1 MLILSFE
8 SPFSLPNIFSICIKA
23 LSVTVG
29 FSIKT
34 TTFSLYSSQVTNFRL
49 LPVYVNIRYF
59 ELKFKPLN
67 NESYLCSY
75 AQKGVASKGR
85 LFQESESAH
94 RSPFQRD
101 RDRIIH
107 TSAFR
112 RLQFKTQVFVNHE
125 GDHFRNRLT
134 HTIEVAQIA
143 RTLSKALGLN
153 EELAESLA
161 LSHDLG
167 HTPFGHCGEDTLS
180 KCLSDIG
187 GFEHNAQSL
196 KIVTKLERR
205 YADFDGLNL
214 TWEALEGLVKHNGPL
229 IDADGNPTKKYK
241 KNGVPRYVAEF
252 CQGFDLEI
260 DKFSNLEAQVAAC
273 ADDVAY
279 NNHDIDDGLRA
290 GLFQFEDL
298 FHLPIF
304 GDLLREVNAKH
315 SDVSLTRR
323 MHEANRVLIGL
334 MVEDILLNTQIN
346 VDRFNIKTP
355 QDIHNAPVAIGNFS
369 QEILQAIGALHG
381 FLMENM
387 YRAKSVVK
395 ERVAAAQIIEDL
407 YEIYLKAPENLPNDW
422 QVDVGNTQNDVSKR
436 KIGDFIAGM
445 TDRFAIT
452 EHQRLFASTPQMR

>member
-1 MLILSFE
+1 M
-8 SPFSLPNIFSICIKA
+8 N
-23 LSVTVG
+23 
-29 FSIKT
+29 
-34 TTFSLYSSQVTNFRL
+34 
-49 LPVYVNIRYF
+49 
-59 ELKFKPLN
+59 FKPLN
-67 NESYLCSY
+67 NESLLVSY
-75 AQKGVASKGR
+75 AQKASVSRGR
-85 LFQESESAH
+85 LFDEQESAH
-94 RSPFQRD
+94 RSAFQRD

-167 HTPFGHCGEDTLS
+167 HTPFGHCGEDVLNQ
-180 KCLSDIG
+180 CLSDIG

-229 IDADGNPTKKYK
+229 IDAAGKPTKKYK
-241 KNGVPRYVAEF
+241 KNGVPHYVKEF
-252 CQGFDLEI
+252 CQKFDLEI
-260 DKFSNLEAQVAAC
+260 EKYSNLEAQVAAC

-290 GLFQFEDL
+290 GLFAFEDL
-298 FHLPIF
+298 YDLPIF
-304 GDLLREVNAKH
+304 GDVLREVKTEYGQL
-315 SDVSLTRR
+315 SSTRQ
-323 MHEANRVLIGL
+323 MHEANRRLIGL
-334 MVEDILLNTQIN
+334 MVEDILQNTQKN
-346 VDRFNIKTP
+346 VDKFNIQTP
-355 QDIHNAPVAIGNFS
+355 ADVHNAPQTIGNFS
-369 QEILQAIGALHG
+369 AEILAAIKSLQA

-387 YRAKSVVK
+387 YRSKSVAK
-395 ERVAAAQIIEDL
+395 ERVVAAQIIEDL
-407 YEIYLKAPENLPNDW
+407 FEIYLKSPENLPQDW
-422 QVDVGNTQNDVSKR
+422 QIDFDAVETEVSKR

-445 TDRFAIT
+445 TDRYAIT

>member
-1 MLILSFE
+1 M
-8 SPFSLPNIFSICIKA
+8 N
-23 LSVTVG
+23 
-29 FSIKT
+29 
-34 TTFSLYSSQVTNFRL
+34 
-49 LPVYVNIRYF
+49 
-59 ELKFKPLN
+59 FKPQNYELQ
-67 NESYLCSY
+67 LCNY
-75 AQKGVASKGR
+75 AQKGSNSRGR
-85 LFQESESAH
+85 LFEEGESAH

-107 TSAFR
+107 TTAFR

-167 HTPFGHCGEDTLS
+167 HTPFGHCGEDVLND
-180 KCLSDIG
+180 CLSDIG

-196 KIVTKLERR
+196 KIVTKLEKR
-205 YADFDGLNL
+205 YAKFDGLNL
-214 TWEALEGLVKHNGPL
+214 TWEALEGLVKHNGPVT
-229 IDADGNPTKKYK
+229 DKHGNPTKKYQ
-241 KNGVPRYVAEF
+241 KNGVPTYVAEF

-260 DKFSNLEAQVAAC
+260 NKFSNLEAQVAAC

-290 GLFQFEDL
+290 GLFDFEDL
-298 FHLPIF
+298 FDLPIF
-304 GDLLREVNAKH
+304 GDVMRDIRAQH
-315 SDVSLTRR
+315 SDISATRQ

-334 MVEDILLNTQIN
+334 LVEDILENTQKN
-346 VDRFNIKTP
+346 VDIFNIKTTA
-355 QDIHNAPVAIGNFS
+355 DVHNAPQAIGNFS
-369 QEILQAIGALHG
+369 ADILTAISALHD
-381 FLMENM
+381 FLMTNM
-387 YRAKSVVK
+387 YRSKSVVK
-395 ERVAAAQIIEDL
+395 ERVAAAQILQDL
-407 YEIYLKAPENLPNDW
+407 FETYLKSPENLPKDW
-422 QVDVGNTQNDVSKR
+422 QLDQEGSQLDTSKR

>member
-1 MLILSFE
+1 MF
-8 SPFSLPNIFSICIKA
+8 
-23 LSVTVG
+23 
-29 FSIKT
+29 
-34 TTFSLYSSQVTNFRL
+34 
-49 LPVYVNIRYF
+49 
-59 ELKFKPLN
+59 
-67 NESYLCSY
+67 NEP
-75 AQKGVASKGR
+75 
-85 LFQESESAH
+85 ESAH
-94 RSPFQRD
+94 RSAFQRD

-167 HTPFGHCGEDTLS
+167 HTPFGHCGEDVLND
-180 KCLSDIG
+180 CLSDIG

-196 KIVTKLERR
+196 KIVTKLEQR

-229 IDADGNPTKKYK
+229 VDALGKPTKKYQE
-241 KNGVPRYVAEF
+241 NGVPRYVAEF
-252 CQGFDLEI
+252 CTGFDLEI
-260 DKFSNLEAQVAAC
+260 DKYSNLEAQVAAC

-290 GLFQFEDL
+290 GLFKFDDL
-298 FHLPIF
+298 FGLPIF
-304 GDLLREVNAKH
+304 GDVMRDIQIKYADI
-315 SDVSLTRR
+315 SPTRQ
-323 MHEANRVLIGL
+323 MHEANRMLIGL
-334 MVEDILLNTQIN
+334 MVEDILQNTQKN
-346 VDRFNIKTP
+346 VDRFAIKTTK
-355 QDIHNAPVAIGNFS
+355 DVHNAPQAIGNFS
-369 QEILQAIGALHG
+369 NEILHAIHKLQG

-395 ERVAAAQIIEDL
+395 ERVAAAKIIEDL
-407 YEIYLKAPENLPNDW
+407 FDIYQKAPENLPKDW
-422 QVDVGNTQNDVSKR
+422 QIGHNDAEIEVSQR

-445 TDRFAIT
+445 TDRYAIT
-452 EHQRLFASTPQMR
+452 EHKRLFASTPQMR

>member
-1 MLILSFE
+1 M
-8 SPFSLPNIFSICIKA
+8 N
-23 LSVTVG
+23 
-29 FSIKT
+29 
-34 TTFSLYSSQVTNFRL
+34 
-49 LPVYVNIRYF
+49 
-59 ELKFKPLN
+59 FKPLN
-67 NESYLCSY
+67 NESLLASY
-75 AQKGVASKGR
+75 AQKASVSRGR
-85 LFQESESAH
+85 LFDEQESAH
-94 RSPFQRD
+94 RSAFQRD

-167 HTPFGHCGEDTLS
+167 HTPFGHCGEDVLS
-180 KCLSDIG
+180 QCLSDIG

-205 YADFDGLNL
+205 YVDFDGLNL

-229 IDADGNPTKKYK
+229 IDVAGNPTKKYQ
-241 KNGVPRYVAEF
+241 KNGVPHYVNEF
-252 CQGFDLEI
+252 CQEFDLEI
-260 DKFSNLEAQVAAC
+260 DKYSNLEAQVAAC

-290 GLFQFEDL
+290 GLFAFEDL
-298 FHLPIF
+298 YDLPIF
-304 GDLLREVNAKH
+304 GDVLREVKTEYAQI
-315 SDVSLTRR
+315 SSTRQ
-323 MHEANRVLIGL
+323 MHEANRRLIGL
-334 MVEDILLNTQIN
+334 MVEDILYNTQKN
-346 VDRFNIKTP
+346 VDRFNIQTP
-355 QDIHNAPVAIGNFS
+355 ADIHNAPQAIGNFS
-369 QEILQAIGALHG
+369 TEILVAIKSLQA

-407 YEIYLKAPENLPNDW
+407 FEIYLKSPENLPQDW
-422 QVDVGNTQNDVSKR
+422 QIDFNAAETEVSKR

-445 TDRFAIT
+445 TDRYAIT

>member
-1 MLILSFE
+1 M
-8 SPFSLPNIFSICIKA
+8 N
-23 LSVTVG
+23 
-29 FSIKT
+29 
-34 TTFSLYSSQVTNFRL
+34 
-49 LPVYVNIRYF
+49 
-59 ELKFKPLN
+59 FKPLN
-67 NESYLCSY
+67 NESLLVSY
-75 AQKGVASKGR
+75 AQKASVSRGR
-85 LFQESESAH
+85 LFDEQESAH
-94 RSPFQRD
+94 RSAFQRD

-167 HTPFGHCGEDTLS
+167 HTPFGHCGEDVLNQ
-180 KCLSDIG
+180 CLSDIG

-229 IDADGNPTKKYK
+229 IDAAGNPTKKYQ
-241 KNGVPRYVAEF
+241 KNGVPHYVNEF
-252 CQGFDLEI
+252 CREFDLEI
-260 DKFSNLEAQVAAC
+260 DKYSNLEAQVAAC

-290 GLFQFEDL
+290 GLFAFEDL
-298 FHLPIF
+298 YDLPIF
-304 GDLLREVNAKH
+304 GDVLREVKNEYADI
-315 SDVSLTRR
+315 SSTRQ
-323 MHEANRVLIGL
+323 MHEANRRLIGL
-334 MVEDILLNTQIN
+334 MVEDILRNTQKN
-346 VDRFNIKTP
+346 VDKFNIQTP
-355 QDIHNAPVAIGNFS
+355 TDVHNAPQTIGNFS
-369 QEILQAIGALHG
+369 TEILAAIKSLQA

-387 YRAKSVVK
+387 YRSKSVVK
-395 ERVAAAQIIEDL
+395 ERVVAAQIIEDL
-407 YEIYLKAPENLPNDW
+407 FETYLKSPENLPQDW
-422 QVDVGNTQNDVSKR
+422 QIDFDAVATEVSKR

-445 TDRFAIT
+445 TDRYAIT

>member
-1 MLILSFE
+1 MFI
-8 SPFSLPNIFSICIKA
+8 
-23 LSVTVG
+23 
-29 FSIKT
+29 
-34 TTFSLYSSQVTNFRL
+34 
-49 LPVYVNIRYF
+49 NIRYF
-59 ELKFKPLN
+59 ELNFKPQNYELQ
-67 NESYLCSY
+67 LCSY
-75 AQKGVASKGR
+75 AQKGSLSRGR
-85 LFQESESAH
+85 LFSEAESAH

-107 TSAFR
+107 TTAFR

-167 HTPFGHCGEDTLS
+167 HTPFGHCGEDVLND
-180 KCLSDIG
+180 CLSDIG

-196 KIVTKLERR
+196 KIVTKLEQR

-214 TWEALEGLVKHNGPL
+214 TWEALEGLVKHNGPV
-229 IDADGNPTKKYK
+229 IDKYGNPTRKYR
-241 KNGVPRYVAEF
+241 KNGVPSYVAEF

-260 DKFSNLEAQVAAC
+260 HKFSNLEAQVAAC

-290 GLFQFEDL
+290 GLFTFEDL
-298 FHLPIF
+298 FELPVF
-304 GDLLREVNAKH
+304 GNVMREICSQHADI
-315 SDVSLTRR
+315 SATRK
-323 MHEANRVLIGL
+323 MHEANRGLIGL
-334 MVEDILLNTQIN
+334 MVEDILENTQNN
-346 VDRFNIKTP
+346 VDIFKIKTTA
-355 QDIHNAPVAIGNFS
+355 DIHNAPQAIGNFS
-369 QEILQAIGALHG
+369 PKILTAISSLHD

-387 YRAKSVVK
+387 YRSKSVVK
-395 ERVAAAQIIEDL
+395 ERVAAAQILEDL
-407 YEIYLKAPENLPNDW
+407 FEIYLNAPENLPLNW
-422 QVDVGNTQNDVSKR
+422 QGDQDRATGEATKR
-436 KIGDFIAGM
+436 KIGDFMAGM

>member
-1 MLILSFE
+1 M
-8 SPFSLPNIFSICIKA
+8 N
-23 LSVTVG
+23 
-29 FSIKT
+29 
-34 TTFSLYSSQVTNFRL
+34 
-49 LPVYVNIRYF
+49 
-59 ELKFKPLN
+59 FKPLN
-67 NESYLCSY
+67 NESLLVSY
-75 AQKGVASKGR
+75 AQKGSASKGR
-85 LFQESESAH
+85 LFDEQESAH
-94 RSPFQRD
+94 RSAFQRD

-167 HTPFGHCGEDTLS
+167 HTPFGHCGEDVLS
-180 KCLSDIG
+180 QCLSDIG

-229 IDADGNPTKKYK
+229 IDSNGKPTLKYQ
-241 KNGVPRYVAEF
+241 KNGVPRYVNEF

-260 DKFSNLEAQVAAC
+260 DKYSNLEAQVAAC

-290 GLFQFEDL
+290 DLFEFEDL
-298 FHLPIF
+298 YALPIF
-304 GDLLREVNAKH
+304 GDVLREIKH
-315 SDVSLTRR
+315 KYAQISSTRQ

-334 MVEDILLNTQIN
+334 MVEDILQNTQKN
-346 VDRFNIKTP
+346 VDRFAIKTP
-355 QDIHNAPVAIGNFS
+355 ADVHNAP
-369 QEILQAIGALHG
+369 QAIGDFSAEISAAIKSLQA
-381 FLMENM
+381 FLMDNM

-407 YEIYLKAPENLPNDW
+407 FEIYLKSPEKLPPDW
-422 QVDVGNTQNDVSKR
+422 QVNLDEAGSDVSKR

>member
-1 MLILSFE
+1 M
-8 SPFSLPNIFSICIKA
+8 
-23 LSVTVG
+23 
-29 FSIKT
+29 
-34 TTFSLYSSQVTNFRL
+34 
-49 LPVYVNIRYF
+49 
-59 ELKFKPLN
+59 
-67 NESYLCSY
+67 SY
-75 AQKGVASKGR
+75 AQKASASKGR
-85 LFQESESAH
+85 LFDEQESAH
-94 RSPFQRD
+94 RSAFQRD

-167 HTPFGHCGEDTLS
+167 HTPFGHCGEDVLNQ
-180 KCLSDIG
+180 CLSDIG

-229 IDADGNPTKKYK
+229 IDSSGKPTKKYQ
-241 KNGVPRYVAEF
+241 KNGVPHYVNEF
-252 CQGFDLEI
+252 CQSFDLEI
-260 DKFSNLEAQVAAC
+260 DKYANLEAQVAAC

-290 GLFQFEDL
+290 GLFVFEDL
-298 FHLPIF
+298 YDLPIF
-304 GDLLREVNAKH
+304 GDVLREVKNEYAQI
-315 SDVSLTRR
+315 SSTRQ
-323 MHEANRVLIGL
+323 MHEANRRLIGL
-334 MVEDILLNTQIN
+334 MVENILNNTQNN
-346 VDRFNIKTP
+346 VDRFNIQTP
-355 QDIHNAPVAIGNFS
+355 DDIHNAPQAIGNFS
-369 QEILQAIGALHG
+369 DEILAAIKNLQA

-387 YRAKSVVK
+387 YRAKSVAK
-395 ERVAAAQIIEDL
+395 ERVVAAQIIEDL
-407 YEIYLKAPENLPNDW
+407 FEIYLKFPENLPEDW
-422 QVDVGNTQNDVSKR
+422 QIDFDAVESEVSKR

-445 TDRFAIT
+445 TDRYAIT
-452 EHQRLFASTPQMR
+452 EHQRLFASSPQMR

>member
-1 MLILSFE
+1 MLFH
-8 SPFSLPNIFSICIKA
+8 
-23 LSVTVG
+23 
-29 FSIKT
+29 
-34 TTFSLYSSQVTNFRL
+34 SQAAHFRL
-49 LPVYVNIRYF
+49 LPVVVNIRYF
-59 ELKFKPLN
+59 NLKFKPLN
-67 NESYLCSY
+67 NEPLLCAY
-75 AQKGVASKGR
+75 AQKGEASRGR
-85 LFQESESAH
+85 LFNEPESAH

-107 TSAFR
+107 TTAFR

-167 HTPFGHCGEDTLS
+167 HTPFGHCGEDVLNQ
-180 KCLSDIG
+180 CLSSIG

-196 KIVTKLERR
+196 KIVTKLECR

-229 IDADGNPTKKYK
+229 IDSSGKPTKKYQ
-241 KNGVPRYVAEF
+241 KNGVPRYVNDF
-252 CQGFDLEI
+252 CQDFDLEI
-260 DKFSNLEAQVAAC
+260 AKFSNLEAQVAAC

-290 GLFQFEDL
+290 GLFVFEDL
-298 FHLPIF
+298 FSLPIF
-304 GDLLREVNAKH
+304 GDILR
-315 SDVSLTRR
+315 DVCTRYKDIAPTR
-323 MHEANRVLIGL
+323 QMHEANRVLIGI
-334 MVEDILLNTQIN
+334 MVEDILHNTQ
-346 VDRFNIKTP
+346 DNISKHNIQTP
-355 QDIHNAPVAIGNFS
+355 SDIHNAKLAIGNFS
-369 QEILQAIGALHG
+369 VEISDAIQNLQA

-395 ERVAAAQIIEDL
+395 ERVAAAQIITDL
-407 YEIYLKAPENLPNDW
+407 FEIYQKSPNNLPKNWRLEANFVINDAE
-422 QVDVGNTQNDVSKR
+422 NEISMR

-445 TDRFAIT
+445 TDRFAIM

>member
-1 MLILSFE
+1 MD
-8 SPFSLPNIFSICIKA
+8 
-23 LSVTVG
+23 
-29 FSIKT
+29 
-34 TTFSLYSSQVTNFRL
+34 
-49 LPVYVNIRYF
+49 VNIRYF
-59 ELKFKPLN
+59 NLEFKPLN
-67 NESYLCSY
+67 NESLLCAY
-75 AQKGVASKGR
+75 AQKGSDSRGR
-85 LFQESESAH
+85 LFSEQESAH

-167 HTPFGHCGEDTLS
+167 HTPFGHCGEDVLNQ
-180 KCLSDIG
+180 CLSSIG

-196 KIVTKLERR
+196 KIVTKLECR

-229 IDADGNPTKKYK
+229 VSSDGEPTKKYQ
-241 KNGVPRYVAEF
+241 KNGVPRYVNEF
-252 CQGFDLEI
+252 CKDFDLEI
-260 DKFSNLEAQVAAC
+260 NRFANLEAQVAAC

-290 GLFQFEDL
+290 GLFVFDDL
-298 FHLPIF
+298 FGLPIF
-304 GDLLREVNAKH
+304 GDVMRDIHQKYKNIAP
-315 SDVSLTRR
+315 TRQ
-323 MHEANRVLIGL
+323 MHEANRVLIGI
-334 MVEDILLNTQIN
+334 MVEDILQNTQKN
-346 VDRFNIKTP
+346 VDKHNIKTP
-355 QDIHNAPVAIGNFS
+355 QDVHNAGQAIGNFS
-369 QEILQAIGALHG
+369 VEILNAIKHLQA
-381 FLMENM
+381 FLMEHM
-387 YRAKSVVK
+387 YRADSVVK
-395 ERVAAAQIIEDL
+395 ERIAAAQIITDL
-407 YEIYLKAPENLPNDW
+407 FDIYQKSPDKLPENWQLDVQDMGNDF
-422 QVDVGNTQNDVSKR
+422 SIR

-445 TDRFAIT
+445 TDRFAIM

>member
-1 MLILSFE
+1 MF
-8 SPFSLPNIFSICIKA
+8 
-23 LSVTVG
+23 
-29 FSIKT
+29 
-34 TTFSLYSSQVTNFRL
+34 
-49 LPVYVNIRYF
+49 
-59 ELKFKPLN
+59 
-67 NESYLCSY
+67 NEP
-75 AQKGVASKGR
+75 
-85 LFQESESAH
+85 ESAH
-94 RSPFQRD
+94 RSAFQRD

-143 RTLSKALGLN
+143 RTLSKVLGLN

-167 HTPFGHCGEDTLS
+167 HTPFGHCGEDVLND
-180 KCLSDIG
+180 CLSDIG

-196 KIVTKLERR
+196 KIVTKLEQR

-229 IDADGNPTKKYK
+229 VDAQGKPTKKYQ
-241 KNGVPRYVAEF
+241 KNGLPRYVAEF
-252 CQGFDLEI
+252 CTGFDLEI
-260 DKFSNLEAQVAAC
+260 DKYSNLEAQVAAC

-290 GLFQFEDL
+290 GLFKFDDL
-298 FHLPIF
+298 FGLPIF
-304 GDLLREVNAKH
+304 GDVMRDIQIKYADI
-315 SDVSLTRR
+315 SPTRQ

-334 MVEDILLNTQIN
+334 MVEDILQNTQKN
-346 VDRFNIKTP
+346 VDRFAIKTTK
-355 QDIHNAPVAIGNFS
+355 DVHNAPQAIGNFS
-369 QEILQAIGALHG
+369 DEILHAINKLQG

-395 ERVAAAQIIEDL
+395 ERVAAAKIIEDL
-407 YEIYLKAPENLPNDW
+407 FDIYQKAPENLPKDW
-422 QVDVGNTQNDVSKR
+422 QIGHNDAEIEVSQR

-445 TDRFAIT
+445 TDRYAIT
-452 EHQRLFASTPQMR
+452 EHKRLFASTPQMR

>member
-1 MLILSFE
+1 M
-8 SPFSLPNIFSICIKA
+8 N
-23 LSVTVG
+23 
-29 FSIKT
+29 
-34 TTFSLYSSQVTNFRL
+34 
-49 LPVYVNIRYF
+49 
-59 ELKFKPLN
+59 FKPLN
-67 NESYLCSY
+67 NESLLVSY
-75 AQKGVASKGR
+75 AQKASVSKGR
-85 LFQESESAH
+85 LFNEQESAH
-94 RSPFQRD
+94 RSAFQRD

-107 TSAFR
+107 TTAFR

-167 HTPFGHCGEDTLS
+167 HTPFGHCGEDVLNQ
-180 KCLSDIG
+180 CLSDIG

-229 IDADGNPTKKYK
+229 IDAAGKPTKKYK
-241 KNGVPRYVAEF
+241 KNGVPHYVNEF

-260 DKFSNLEAQVAAC
+260 DKHANLEAQVAAC

-290 GLFQFEDL
+290 GLFVFEDL
-298 FHLPIF
+298 YGLPIF
-304 GDLLREVNAKH
+304 GEVMREVK
-315 SDVSLTRR
+315 SEYGQISSTRQ
-323 MHEANRVLIGL
+323 MHEANRRLIGL
-334 MVEDILLNTQIN
+334 MVEDVLQNTQKN
-346 VDRFNIKTP
+346 VDKFNIQTP
-355 QDIHNAPVAIGNFS
+355 DDIHNAPQAIGNFS
-369 QEILQAIGALHG
+369 VEILSAIKSLQA

-387 YRAKSVVK
+387 YRAKPVAK
-395 ERVAAAQIIEDL
+395 ERVAAAQIIADL
-407 YEIYLKAPENLPNDW
+407 FEIYLKLPENLPKDW
-422 QVDVGNTQNDVSKR
+422 QIDFDAGETEVSKR

-445 TDRFAIT
+445 TDRYAIT